1 MQLSAEIRWF
11 WSKVPP
17 PQLEGWFRNAT
28 EDTCPAG
35 GGEKRQDDYLYD
47 GSQIELG
54 LKRRGG
60 KAGVEIKGLVAAAWG
75 NLTANP
81 FAGPIELWSKWT
93 SEVLELA
100 SDRTVPI
107 EKVRWLR
114 KFDTAKQ
121 VPEEIPLDS
130 KEKPLGKRVL
140 PEIGCN
146 VELTRITLRDD
157 EVWWTLGFESFGT
170 FQTLGKDLCAVA
182 ATLAARQPPQ
192 IGTGLLA
199 SYPSWLKE
207 HVIVESSSGH
217 AL

>member
-1 MQLSAEIRWF
+1 MRQKILAPREAEKSARMITCTTAARSSWD
-11 WSKVPP
+11 S
-17 PQLEGWFRNAT
+17 NA
-28 EDTCPAG
+28 A
-35 GGEKRQDDYLYD
+35 
-47 GSQIELG
+47 
-54 LKRRGG
+54 
-60 KAGVEIKGLVAAAWG
+60 VA
-75 NLTANP
+75 
-81 FAGPIELWSKWT
+81 
-93 SEVLELA
+93 
-100 SDRTVPI
+100 
-107 EKVRWLR
+107 
-114 KFDTAKQ
+114 
-121 VPEEIPLDS
+121 EEIPLDS
-130 KEKPLGKRVL
+130 KEKPLGKRML